1 MIVYQFHSSLIFNR
15 LVKRVLLKQAQK
27 VLKSPLALPHKRIL
41 CCRARKGTSA
51 AIVLRRSVRHRKE
64 RLLWLSLP
72 EYQMH
77 DGQACRHIA
86 LASIPF

>member
-1 MIVYQFHSSLIFNR
+1 MIVLHFHSFLSFNR

-27 VLKSPLALPHKRIL
+27 VLKSPLALSHKRIL
-41 CCRARKGTSA
+41 CCKACKGTT
-51 AIVLRRSVRHRKE
+51 AIVLRRSVRHPKE
-64 RLLWLSLP
+64 RLLWLFLP
-72 EYQMH
+72 GYQMH